1 MAISALLKNL
11 EDRSRPTPWASVVE
25 EDIKPLCRVLKQ
37 WQPVPDGS
45 FSTQNIR
52 LLVGSE
58 FDRQVFDD
66 FGSVPP
72 PNAEF
77 CEPGLEEMVKSYQRK
92 VQGSKSRLSKH
103 INGTWKTNIT
113 MIDLDWESKRSEFET
128 PDMSMMPQMTA
139 NSLTSAFGQEHKRML
154 YKTGNIIN
162 AIVGYFIMIGAGF
175 RRMEERLEVKIR
187 IGEIADALEGIRYGL
202 SPKSDSGGER
212 GSNDRVKSPKRFNV
226 THMNNILGHTGG
238 PPEIVPVRCIAVG
251 NGPWDWF
258 DGMRVEEHSPLIET
272 HFHVKLSRN
281 TPEGYSDAMYPL
293 TTYYKWERVAA
304 PSKAMEFGELM
315 TQARLAKWLHSHF
328 FKICLPYERG
338 PAFDLVYAP
347 LNLTVFMRLLVH
359 VSELGYPAHWFS
371 KVRVSVE
378 PWKMEVA
385 ALVNLWQP
393 LFPFGLVT
401 TSTDSGKMLAPMD
414 EINKYTVKFP
424 PFFQAGEPP
433 DDIRPLLLDDET
445 GDKTASADY
454 ARSEV
459 VRVVTT
465 FKWSTDSRTATFWLR
480 EGDMTEMIRE
490 NWLLY
495 VWRTDFWDRQ
505 STSGLGLKDADN
517 TSGPFGGD
525 V

>member
-1 MAISALLKNL
+1 
-11 EDRSRPTPWASVVE
+11 
-25 EDIKPLCRVLKQ
+25 
-37 WQPVPDGS
+37 
-45 FSTQNIR
+45 
-52 LLVGSE
+52 
-58 FDRQVFDD
+58 
-66 FGSVPP
+66 
-72 PNAEF
+72 
-77 CEPGLEEMVKSYQRK
+77 
-92 VQGSKSRLSKH
+92 
-103 INGTWKTNIT
+103 
-113 MIDLDWESKRSEFET
+113 
-128 PDMSMMPQMTA
+128 
-139 NSLTSAFGQEHKRML
+139 
-154 YKTGNIIN
+154 
-162 AIVGYFIMIGAGF
+162 
-175 RRMEERLEVKIR
+175 
-187 IGEIADALEGIRYGL
+187 
-202 SPKSDSGGER
+202 
-212 GSNDRVKSPKRFNV
+212 
-226 THMNNILGHTGG
+226 
-238 PPEIVPVRCIAVG
+238 
-251 NGPWDWF
+251 
-258 DGMRVEEHSPLIET
+258 
-272 HFHVKLSRN
+272 
-281 TPEGYSDAMYPL
+281 MYPL

-371 KVRVSVE
+371 KVVSDLLSGVLTTTARAPRRYVLKMPGINKQYPLQRVSVE

-424 PFFQAGEPP
+424 PFFRPQSGYVPHFLLVFWDQQKLESPP
-433 DDIRPLLLDDET
+433 DDIRLLLLDDET